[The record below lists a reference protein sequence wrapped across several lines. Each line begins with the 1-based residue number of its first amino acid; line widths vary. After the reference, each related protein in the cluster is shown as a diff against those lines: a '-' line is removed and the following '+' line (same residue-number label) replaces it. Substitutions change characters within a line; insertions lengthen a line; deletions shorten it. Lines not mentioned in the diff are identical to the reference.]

1 MNLLNNAYK
10 KPVYSIEI
18 NGKDITVDIQ
28 GRLIALSLTD
38 NRGFDADQLD
48 ITLDDSDGKL
58 DLPTRGGQV
67 RLSMGWQDSGMVDK
81 GSYTIDE
88 VDHSGPPDVLIIRA
102 RSADLRSGLST
113 QRERS
118 FHCSTVGLIVNLIAE
133 ENDLIPM
140 VSAKLADEFIDHVD
154 QTNESSVSF
163 LSRLAKQFDA
173 VATVKNG
180 RLLFIH
186 AAAGVSASGKPLP
199 GITLTRQ
206 SGDRHQFTIA
216 DRESYSHVKAT
227 WNDTGAG
234 AKGEVIWGKEEDA
247 AENGRS
253 VSVPLAPAGTYKK
266 LVKIYK
272 NHSAAH
278 LAARKAWRAMSK
290 GQRTGFIGV
299 TASYNDRNL
308 KVRGEVPYGTAD
320 EQKEHQNA
328 AKLAKK
334 DADRLGVPSVAIDR
348 SANNIKTLRHIYSS
362 MENAKRAARA
372 NWRKLQRGMA
382 GFSITL
388 AYGQPDLIPEMPAT
402 VQGWKPAIDSTDWI
416 LSKVTHSLN
425 DNGLTTHLDLEIKA
439 TEITG

>member
-1 MNLLNNAYK
+1 MNLLNNVYK
-10 KPVYSIEI
+10 KPVYFIEV
-18 NGKDITVDIQ
+18 NGKDITANVQ
-28 GRLIALSLTD
+28 GRLIGLALTD
-38 NRGFDADQLD
+38 NRGFNADQLD

-58 DLPTRGGQV
+58 DLPARGGQV
-67 RLSMGWQDSGMVDK
+67 RLSLGWQDSGLVDK

-88 VDHSGPPDVLIIRA
+88 VEHSGPPDTLVIRA

-118 FHCSTVGLIVNLIAE
+118 FHCSTVGVIVNLIAE

-140 VSAKLADEFIDHVD
+140 ISVKLADQFIDHID
-154 QTNESSVSF
+154 QTNESSAGF

-199 GITLTRQ
+199 GITITRQ

-216 DRESYSHVKAT
+216 DREAYSHVKAT
-227 WNDTGAG
+227 WNDTGAST
-234 AKGEVIWGKEEDA
+234 KGEVIWGKEEND
-247 AENGRS
+247 AENGRAAS
-253 VSVPLAPAGTYKK
+253 APSVPAGAYKK

-278 LAARKAWRAMSK
+278 LAARKTWRAMSK

-320 EQKEHQNA
+320 EQKELRNA
-328 AKLAKK
+328 VKLAKK
-334 DADRLGVPSVAIDR
+334 DAARLGAPSVAIDH
-348 SANNIKTLRHIYSS
+348 SADNIKTLRHVYSS
-362 MENAKRAARA
+362 MENAKRAARSE
-372 NWRKLQRGMA
+372 WRKLQRGMA

-439 TEITG
+439 TEISG